1 MTHFPNNTQ
10 TLFAPQSFGEE
21 RFSQRIFDE
30 IFE

>member
-1 MTHFPNNTQ
+1 MTHFPNNQ